1 MQKQNVIGRTC
12 LIPQPAFASLGSV
25 STSIRGRNWSS
36 FNRQFSDSSEHP
48 SRKKSPKIM
57 IHFLKRCLSTSLFKI
72 KKSLLIQGSFPAVS
86 NAGMQVKHTQ
96 NHWQQFSPCTG
107 CSAEALSGAAPRRR
121 HCPGRAFSFS
131 WWKWHNAYQIANG
144 AEIKHSF

>member
-1 MQKQNVIGRTC
+1 MQTQNIIGRTR
-12 LIPQPAFASLGSV
+12 LTPQPAFASLGSV

-36 FNRQFSDSSEHP
+36 FNWQFSHSCEHS

-86 NAGMQVKHTQ
+86 NAGMQVKRTQ
-96 NHWQQFSPCTG
+96 THDSSSPHAWAALQNPSVQQPPG
-107 CSAEALSGAAPRRR
+107 GGPAQGEPSAALLLVEAAQCVSD
-121 HCPGRAFSFS
+121 C
-131 WWKWHNAYQIANG
+131 KW
-144 AEIKHSF
+144 SRD